1 MSQVWFEAGSKL
13 IGASI
18 NSLTH
23 KLQRVGS
30 PTGNIEFGVFEPNAN
45 LKVSFDSFS
54 IATLP
59 SAMTDMEFTIRLC
72 AVNEKICHNMTRIDP
87 KDLSH

>member
-1 MSQVWFEAGSKL
+1 MGT
-13 IGASI
+13 SI
-18 NSLTH
+18 DSITL

-30 PTGNIEFGVFEPNAN
+30 PTGNIEFGVFDANVN
-45 LKVSFDSFS
+45 LKVSFDSIS

-59 SAMTDMEFTIRLC
+59 SAMTEMEFTIRLF

-87 KDLSH
+87 KDLLINYFSIF